1 MRYFKRWA
9 AWLMSAVLLGTSAPA
24 AVSAASGKDQVT
36 EMKKLLSGR
45 QEAGYAEG
53 EALVMYRTTVSGQR
67 SRSVPFSSGIKVKQA
82 WNFSADVKGKTRSAS
97 RDSAVSIARV
107 TSGKS
112 TDDLVSQLKKEPQVI
127 AAQPNY
133 KIRLL
138 GGSDPCF
145 DFQWANKNSGQN
157 GGSAGKDVGYDQFY
171 DKTSGS
177 KGKETVVAVV
187 DTGIDLEHED
197 LRDRLWTNRSDVI
210 AGRHGYDFANHDAD
224 PSDDYGHGTHCAG
237 IIAAQAGNGKGIA
250 GISQSSDI
258 KLMALK
264 VLDEDGDGEIS
275 DVIDAYYYIYKQQM
289 EGVNVAAINN
299 SWGIDEAEEQ
309 ELMKYLIE
317 LVGKKGAVTVC
328 AAGNDSKDNE
338 GTASIPS
345 GIDSDYV
352 ISVAASNDKDGL
364 ASYSNYGKESVHMA
378 APGNQILSTVNEDC
392 FNPSIYSDGER
403 NSNCQFYKNFNDG
416 DVSEIRTE
424 GAGSIGKGTVT
435 VSADSDYFGKE
446 SR

>member
-45 QEAGYAEG
+45 QEAGYEEG
-53 EALVMYRTTVSGQR
+53 EALVMYRTTASGQKGR
-67 SRSVPFSSGIKVKQA
+67 SAPFSSGIKVKQA
-82 WNFSADVKGKTRSAS
+82 WNFSADTKKKTRSAS
-97 RDSAVSIARV
+97 QNSAVSIARV
-107 TSGKS
+107 TSQKS
-112 TDDLVSQLKKEPQVI
+112 TEDLVRQLKKDPQVI

-133 KIRLL
+133 KIRIL
-138 GGSDPCF
+138 GGSDPYF

-157 GGSAGKDVGYDQFY
+157 GGSTGKDVGYDQFY

-197 LRDRLWTNRSDVI
+197 LRDRLWTNRSDVLY
-210 AGRHGYDFANHDAD
+210 GRHGYDFVNHDAD

-237 IIAAQAGNGKGIA
+237 IIAAQAGNGRGVA
-250 GISQSSDI
+250 GISQSSDV

-264 VLDEDGDGEIS
+264 VLDEDGDGELS

-299 SWGIDEAEEQ
+299 SWGIDEADEQ

-328 AAGNDSKDNE
+328 AAGNDSEDNE
-338 GTASIPS
+338 GNASIPA

-352 ISVAASNDKDGL
+352 ISVAASNEKDGL

-403 NSNCQFYKNFNDG
+403 NSNCQFYKNYNDG
-416 DVSEIRTE
+416 DVSEIKT
-424 GAGSIGKGTVT
+424 
-435 VSADSDYFGKE
+435 
-446 SR
+446 